1 MSNANVNRVGKM
13 VNLLVEPSQARQNS
27 VLLGFTAIALLS
39 VPEPISSA
47 KILWLCLS
55 AVALAISMANIHLAH
70 TIDTPGDSLPHII
83 VGFGAA
89 IIAVAISLIIRPISG
104 LFLLIIRMVW
114 GSTSERR
121 PFVTAALMVLA
132 IPMWVWL
139 AAGAW
144 RWELLMLI
152 PIIALGLLAVS
163 HLMDTHAWPQ
173 GEDRILSQR
182 AHRYAAWIAIALTGI
197 MMVLVGLLGDV
208 SRSWLALAGVTLA
221 AAIPLEAGVGTTDE
235 GSAKPGLRIV
245 MAAYFIAIACWL
257 IGIR

>member
-1 MSNANVNRVGKM
+1 MSNANANRIGKM
-13 VNLLVEPSQARQNS
+13 LNLLVDPSQARQNS

-39 VPEPISSA
+39 VPEPISGA
-47 KILWLCLS
+47 KILWLIL
-55 AVALAISMANIHLAH
+55 AALALAISMTNIHLAH
-70 TIDTPGDSLPHII
+70 NIEAPGDSLPHII
-83 VGFGAA
+83 VGFAA
-89 IIAVAISLIIRPISG
+89 AMIAVVISLFVRPVSG
-104 LFLLIIRMVW
+104 LLLLIVRMMW
-114 GSTSERR
+114 GTTSERR
-121 PFVTAALMVLA
+121 PFVTAALMVLT
-132 IPMWVWL
+132 IPMWIWL

-144 RWELLMLI
+144 RWELLLLI
-152 PIIALGLLAVS
+152 PILGLGLLAVN
-163 HLMDTHAWPQ
+163 HLMDTHAWPE

-197 MMVLVGLLGDV
+197 LMVLVGLLGDV

-257 IGIR
+257 IGIQ